1 MQLIRNFFPVFSQW
15 NFKTTLKINSSYLLS
30 VVLTAAISFSTGYL
44 LGCNTIE
51 AQNDDSKQQQ
61 TNSSIPQEELSLKF
75 PLDKSSDAVNKNI
88 TIVFT
93 VDDLKRIH
101 IVQISGGYNLLTEYI
116 RKSLEGKVLESDN
129 AVPGINYVMT
139 VKFPSTL

>member
-1 MQLIRNFFPVFSQW
+1 MQLIRNIFLVFSQW

-30 VVLTAAISFSTGYL
+30 IVLTAAISFSTVYL

-61 TNSSIPQEELSLKF
+61 NSSSINQDELSLKF
-75 PLDKSSDAVNKNI
+75 PLDKSLDAVNKNI

-139 VKFPSTL
+139 VKFPSTV

>member
-1 MQLIRNFFPVFSQW
+1 MHLIRNIFPVFSQW
-15 NFKTTLKINSSYLLS
+15 YFKTTLKINSSYLLS
-30 VVLTAAISFSTGYL
+30 VVLTAAISISTGYL

-51 AQNDDSKQQQ
+51 AQNDNSKQQQ
-61 TNSSIPQEELSLKF
+61 NNSSNSKEELSLKI

-93 VDDLKRIH
+93 VDELKRIH

-139 VKFPSTL
+139 VKFPSTV